1 MIKRMILV
9 LTLTAMLV
17 GSALAVP
24 ALAQRGPGAPP
35 NCEWDYARNFW
46 REYGHPVVW
55 GYVCED
61 ERGDWNLTGLWA
73 EDAGWIWWNEVGPWR
88 ENLN

>member
-1 MIKRMILV
+1 VLKRMILV
-9 LTLTAMLV
+9 LTLAMMLV

-35 NCEWDYARNFW
+35 NCDWDYARNFW

-61 ERGDWNLTGLWA
+61 ERGDWSLAGLFV
-73 EDAGWIWWNEVGPWR
+73 EEEGWVWWDPRWF
-88 ENLN
+88 